1 MSGQKAWTTGITFGL
16 RDSTAT
22 INDEV
27 YRASLEPSHSKLIT
41 MAKSDIQ
48 MMLSISATVL
58 VFIISDSPFFDGD
71 NVHKKLAGIITLL
84 QRPMHFQLSAL
95 INFLI
100 FIYNY

>member
-1 MSGQKAWTTGITFGL
+1 MSVQKSRTTGITFGL
-16 RDSTAT
+16 RDCSAT
-22 INDEV
+22 ISDEV
-27 YRASLEPSHSKLIT
+27 YRASLEPCHSNLIT

-48 MMLSISATVL
+48 MMLSISATVF
-58 VFIISDSPFFDGD
+58 VFFISDSPFFEGD
-71 NVHKKLAGIITLL
+71 NVLEKLAGIITLL